1 MDESRNILRMSQVP
15 VVTRF
20 APSPTGELH
29 LGNARTA
36 LFNYL
41 LAQRHGG
48 RFVLRVEDTDAARSS
63 EQHIAALVAD
73 LQWLGL
79 RWDTGPGAANPEHA
93 WRQALRGDIYGP
105 CYEQLIARGAAY
117 PCYCTATELDLSRR
131 AQLASGRP
139 PRYAGTCRKLDEAGR
154 TQRLAAGRKPALR
167 FAVPA
172 GQVIEFED
180 AVHGP
185 QRVISDEIGDFI
197 IRRDDGSS
205 AFFFCNAIDDAEM
218 GITHLLRGED
228 HLSNTP
234 RQLLLLA
241 ALGMRAPSYGHVS
254 LLTGDDGSPLS
265 KRHGATSVRE
275 LREAGYGANAIC
287 NLLFRLG
294 HSTPDTGLLTLPQM
308 AAGFEV
314 AHLQRASAHFDP
326 VQLRHWQRAWLQSL
340 DAAQARDWLLQWLP
354 PSADDSSLETLL
366 AAIRPNVVLA
376 SDVREWYAIL
386 RGDSLT
392 IDGEAA
398 EVIRSAGAGFFAAAA
413 SAAASPERA
422 LDAAALR
429 TATGTKG
436 AAFFRPLRAALTG
449 QLHGPEIDPLLR
461 ALGAERI
468 RDRLAACAE
477 ALPSAPQ

>member
-1 MDESRNILRMSQVP
+1 MAESRNILRMSQAS

-41 LAQRHGG
+41 LARRHGG

-63 EQHIAALVAD
+63 EQHIASLVAD

-79 RWDTGPGAANPEHA
+79 HWETGPGAANPDHA
-93 WRQALRGDIYGP
+93 WRQALRGNVYGP
-105 CYEQLIARGAAY
+105 CYERLIASGAAY

-131 AQLASGRP
+131 AQLAAGRP

-154 TQRLAAGRKPALR
+154 AQRVAAGRKAALR

-172 GQVIEFED
+172 GQVIEFDD

-185 QRVISDEIGDFI
+185 QRLISDEIGDFI
-197 IRRDDGSS
+197 IRREDGSS

-234 RQLLLLA
+234 RQLLLLS
-241 ALGMRAPSYGHVS
+241 ALGLRAPSYGHVS
-254 LLTGDDGSPLS
+254 LLTGDDGAPLS
-265 KRHGATSVRE
+265 KRHGATTVRE

-308 AAGFEV
+308 AAGFDI
-314 AHLQRASAHFDP
+314 AHLQRASAHLDP
-326 VQLRHWQRAWLQSL
+326 VQLRHWQRAWLHSL

-354 PSADDSSLETLL
+354 PQVEEDSLDNLL
-366 AAIRPNVVLA
+366 AAIRPNVLLA

-386 RGDSLT
+386 RSDALSF
-392 IDGEAA
+392 DAEAA
-398 EVIRSAGAGFFAAAA
+398 EAIRSAGTSFFAAAA
-413 SAAASPERA
+413 AAAVSPERA
-422 LDAAALR
+422 LDAVALR
-429 TATGTKG
+429 SATGTKG

-468 RDRLAACAE
+468 RARLAACAE